1 MGLKYSGYLKRFR
14 KILVD
19 EGPFDVLHAHG
30 GISYGPLLKQ
40 AYKAGVKARI
50 IHGHNLQQGKK
61 KDLLRLPVHL
71 YYRNM
76 MYRYATLGLACSKD
90 ACEALYGFDWQKH
103 ERFQVLY
110 YGINLEPYKTRDR
123 SGVRKELGLNKDD
136 VAVCHVGRFMPVKN
150 HKFIVDIAKTVSGL
164 KNGFKFVLIGDGP
177 LRQEIEDIVSG
188 YGLSDRFVFT
198 GLRSDV
204 PRILSGMDI
213 FILPSFHEGF
223 GIVLVEAQA
232 AGLRCLVNIKVPK
245 EVEIIK
251 ENCDWLNIED
261 GAKVWADKIIELSE
275 KEAVDREHT
284 LHKVETSV
292 FNIEKSVLKLTTLYE
307 RHFERY

>member
-1 MGLKYSGYLKRFR
+1 MGHGGIETWLMQILRNIDRQKYKLDFLVHTDQNKAYDKEILSLDSRIIRIKPEKMGLKYSGYLKRFR

-150 HKFIVDIAKTVSGL
+150 HIRLWS
-164 KNGFKFVLIGDGP
+164 
-177 LRQEIEDIVSG
+177 Q
-188 YGLSDRFVFT
+188 
-198 GLRSDV
+198 
-204 PRILSGMDI
+204 
-213 FILPSFHEGF
+213 
-223 GIVLVEAQA
+223 
-232 AGLRCLVNIKVPK
+232 
-245 EVEIIK
+245 
-251 ENCDWLNIED
+251 
-261 GAKVWADKIIELSE
+261 
-275 KEAVDREHT
+275 
-284 LHKVETSV
+284 
-292 FNIEKSVLKLTTLYE
+292 
-307 RHFERY
+307 